1 MRSLDMLNTG
11 SKGKYLNDMI
21 VRKLYLVY
29 RHFRLFIILWPTFTT
44 YILILFWEWSEVDDK

>member
-21 VRKLYLVY
+21 VRKLYLV
-29 RHFRLFIILWPTFTT
+29 FRLFIILWPTFTT